1 MDKLGSNHLSSS
13 SVSNVKSK
21 VQQFEN
27 LNVSK
32 TVDPPKEQQP
42 PSEPKSKTPSLVSED
57 TQQRTDNTIDNT
69 PSQILV
75 NSSQDVPKPNR
86 LQRTQRQQN
95 LLTPEMQQQRI
106 QQRDQQLLSQTVPV
120 QPIDRSRP
128 NLTPFLQDQ
137 FRTLEND
144 LRDIS
149 PLKVNGKLKEAKQ
162 IGKDL
167 LRNPNLSQTQKMM
180 LSTSSHQELQQEVL
194 KTVMGLRPEKYG
206 TVLQQAEQT
215 YNQDYH
221 NYQGKKVL
229 FDQLSNLAEEMGKD
243 GLTPQTQIDLKQQ
256 YARLLRDYN
265 GSSAGFQTGT
275 NGKITVANPPEA
287 PVAPIFPV
295 QELMKGLSKHKQEL
309 VNNIV
314 KGIETGRNEGQIRMT
329 TDNNN
334 HVAEITFPDGMHL
347 TLDRHINGGGGGQI
361 LLMKDDQDRPVILK
375 QITNDVQT
383 AINEVRAQQ
392 IAAEG
397 SNGKVVGIQNV
408 MLVNGE
414 AYVVMDYASGGD
426 LNDFTNKL
434 NQAPISDNAKNLI
447 RLSLTKDIVDGFSH
461 LEHRDIQHRDIKFGN
476 IYVMP
481 DGTASIADF
490 GEARTDGLPT
500 YTTAGTIMGNA
511 PEMNDNL
518 KSAGQKAE
526 VWGVGNLLHKL
537 VNNTNTEAL
546 PIPNNLR
553 FMFQFQRYIS
563 DWGRDPNNQVI
574 PNPQTSTEHLVNTM
588 MHRDPNQRPSFESVS
603 QHSLFTGTDRPE
615 IKQLI
620 TAIINNDV
628 NEINRLN
635 QLIG

>member
-1 MDKLGSNHLSSS
+1 MDKLSANLSQSS
-13 SVSNVKSK
+13 ISNVKSK

-27 LNVSK
+27 LQVSK
-32 TVDPPKEQQP
+32 TVEVPKDTPTSPKPITQP
-42 PSEPKSKTPSLVSED
+42 PSLIDEGVEQKNN
-57 TQQRTDNTIDNT
+57 QNIDNT
-69 PSQILV
+69 APQTLV
-75 NSSQDVPKPNR
+75 NNSQDVPKPSR

-106 QQRDQQLLSQTVPV
+106 QQRDQQLLAQTVTI

-137 FRTLEND
+137 FRTIEND

-149 PLKVNGKLKEAKQ
+149 PLKVGGKLKEAKQ
-162 IGKDL
+162 IGKDM
-167 LRNPNLSQTQKMM
+167 LRNPNLSQTQKIM
-180 LSTSSHQELQQEVL
+180 LSTSTHHELQQEVL

-206 TVLQQAEQT
+206 TALQQAEHT
-215 YNQDYH
+215 YNQA
-221 NYQGKKVL
+221 YQTYQDQKVR
-229 FDQLSNLAEEMGKD
+229 FDQLGNLAEEMGRS
-243 GLTPQTQIDLKQQ
+243 GLSSQTQRDLKQQ
-256 YARLLRDYN
+256 YAQLLRDYN
-265 GSSAGFQTGT
+265 GTAPSFQTGT
-275 NGKITVANPPEA
+275 DGKITVVNPPQEGPIA
-287 PVAPIFPV
+287 PEFPV
-295 QELMKGLSKHKQEL
+295 KDLMKGLSKHKQDL

-314 KGIETGRNEGQIRMT
+314 KGIQAGRSEGQLRKT
-329 TDNNN
+329 DDNNDR
-334 HVAEITFPDGMHL
+334 VAEITFPDGKHL
-347 TLDRHINGGGGGQI
+347 TLDRFIARGGGGQI
-361 LLMKDDQDRPVILK
+361 LLMKDDQDRPFILK
-375 QITNDVQT
+375 RITNDVQT
-383 AINEVRAQQ
+383 AINEIRAQQ

-397 SNGKVVGIQNV
+397 SNGKVLGIQNV
-408 MLVNGE
+408 MFMNNE
-414 AYVVMDYASGGD
+414 AYIVMDYASGGD
-426 LNDFTNKL
+426 LHHFTDRL
-434 NQAPISDNAKNLI
+434 NQAPISDNAKQLI
-447 RLSLTKDIVDGFSH
+447 RLSLSKDLVDGFSH

-490 GEARTDGLPT
+490 GESKTDGLPT
-500 YTTAGTIMGNA
+500 YTSAGTIMGNA
-511 PEMNDNL
+511 PEVNDNL

-526 VWGVGNLLHKL
+526 VWGVGNLIYKL

-546 PIPNNLR
+546 PMPDHLG